1 MNELRKLRKLLKDEL
16 IGLKTL
22 SEQEEEQV
30 KTWHLLLKLAR
41 LPGGLA
47 YFKEAWKALKA

>member
-22 SEQEEEQV
+22 SEQEEE
-30 KTWHLLLKLAR
+30 
-41 LPGGLA
+41 
-47 YFKEAWKALKA
+47 KASNEGPFLKACKIAS